1 MPVLRGYFKMFAASS
16 LRLPMRYLLKRAE
29 QVDSRRGKKGTGRDE
44 SACFPERNVCE
55 PGLLVFVV
63 KFIIFYV
70 TALTMMCFK

>member
-1 MPVLRGYFKMFAASS
+1 MRGYFKMFAAS
-16 LRLPMRYLLKRAE
+16 
-29 QVDSRRGKKGTGRDE
+29 E

-55 PGLLVFVV
+55 PGLFVFVV